1 MTRAVVAAVLPNI
14 VKWIEG
20 CLREGPVPTGDGFPR
35 ERTIEELEDKMRLSM
50 ENGAYEMARQIGELK
65 KKAAAVTLSD
75 WHRVMPHDAL
85 DWIKGYVPKL
95 VGVLEEDILRK
106 VRDEVTAGMAQGK
119 TADEV
124 TAAVEAHVNGFAK
137 HRVETIARTES
148 MRAYSMGAV
157 ITLRQTPDASGVEY
171 CSILDDRTTMECQE
185 RDGMRLR
192 IDDPRVIY
200 NTPPLHPNCRSVL
213 IPILGDEVPGDWKG
227 DPEKADLLATEH
239 PTIQREVDI
248 EAVRRAWSAGAEAS
262 KEAAEKIALTYIAD
276 PENRKWAEE
285 ALAKA
290 PDEIKRVF
298 SQMEPPP
305 QYYETSGKSCSDV
318 LGKAIEMGPDAR
330 KDKTRYEHVFF
341 HEMGHL
347 VDARNVPQGSSSC
360 WHLSEAMAEVIEADR
375 KTFTGRLTAAKEA
388 KLRTLRDAVAPASKW
403 FKDPEVSDIIC
414 SMTNGKVS
422 GYWGHSESYL
432 KKMGYRNTE
441 VFANMFAL
449 KAQNKTEAFEFVRS
463 LFPATARAFEQV
475 LPTLRG
481 SRS

>member
-248 EAVRRAWSAGAEAS
+248 EAVRRAWGAGESKPALINLQFFAFDPEKERERIRSGYYGLKISAQKQARHTEGTKEYERYQARTMDKHGKMPSVLYGGAERAKDLVEKYAGTGTREPALGTEHPVETVRAQEIVGAYWS
-262 KEAAEKIALTYIAD
+262 LKLGRYIETHWLRLRYTKE
-276 PENRKWAEE
+276 
-285 ALAKA
+285 
-290 PDEIKRVF
+290 
-298 SQMEPPP
+298 
-305 QYYETSGKSCSDV
+305 
-318 LGKAIEMGPDAR
+318 
-330 KDKTRYEHVFF
+330 
-341 HEMGHL
+341 
-347 VDARNVPQGSSSC
+347 NVHCYP
-360 WHLSEAMAEVIEADR
+360 V
-375 KTFTGRLTAAKEA
+375 
-388 KLRTLRDAVAPASKW
+388 
-403 FKDPEVSDIIC
+403 
-414 SMTNGKVS
+414 
-422 GYWGHSESYL
+422 WG
-432 KKMGYRNTE
+432 GGNDD
-441 VFANMFAL
+441 
-449 KAQNKTEAFEFVRS
+449 
-463 LFPATARAFEQV
+463 
-475 LPTLRG
+475 
-481 SRS
+481 